1 MSMKVEEPP
10 QSAGEPGRCVTRAS
24 QRPIYSAAK
33 VLCVPP
39 EAVQPP
45 LLLGGTQGL
54 FRLLAQGSGMAGV
67 PRLCVIG
74 FTCGCPLFNARFPER
89 FKHEESRAAVPDR
102 DSPEQALVHQ

>member
-54 FRLLAQGSGMAGV
+54 FRLPAQGSEMAGA
-67 PRLCVIG
+67 PPP
-74 FTCGCPLFNARFPER
+74 CGLEVTRGRQLFNAAFPGRFNA
-89 FKHEESRAAVPDR
+89 EETAPAGPDPY
-102 DSPEQALVHQ
+102 SAEP

>member
-39 EAVQPP
+39 EAEQPP
-45 LLLGGTQGL
+45 PPPSGTHWL
-54 FRLLAQGSGMAGV
+54 FPFLAQGSEMGRA
-67 PRLCVIG
+67 PRLGVIQLRSSSHV
-74 FTCGCPLFNARFPER
+74 CNAAFSER
-89 FKHEESRAAVPDR
+89 FAPHGSRAAGP
-102 DSPEQALVHQ
+102 

>member
-45 LLLGGTQGL
+45 PPLCGTQGL
-54 FRLLAQGSGMAGV
+54 LPLVAQGSGMAGV
-67 PRLCVIG
+67 PRLGLIALP
-74 FTCGCPLFNARFPER
+74 CGCQLFNGLFPDP
-89 FKHEESRAAVPDR
+89 FDHEESRA
-102 DSPEQALVHQ
+102 SPRH

>member
-54 FRLLAQGSGMAGV
+54 FRLLAQGSEMARV
-67 PRLCVIG
+67 PRLCVID
-74 FTCGCPLFNARFPER
+74 FTLSCQLFNRVFPDRFG
-89 FKHEESRAAVPDR
+89 HLESRPAVR
-102 DSPEQALVHQ
+102 CR